1 MDASDQFLGSIWLCH
16 IIIGTGIQSFD
27 LRIDRCI
34 GRQVDDRQRA
44 DLSHLSQNLMAALQ
58 WFIRIQED
66 QVHLTLTC
74 QINSRLSR
82 IINEAA
88 EAFLF

>member
-1 MDASDQFLGSIWLCH
+1 
-16 IIIGTGIQSFD
+16 
-27 LRIDRCI
+27 
-34 GRQVDDRQRA
+34 
-44 DLSHLSQNLMAALQ
+44 MAALQ

-82 IINEAA
+82 IINEAT
-88 EAFLF
+88 EAFFFQLELHETADTRIMFDD